1 MICILMTQILSFLL
15 LSILTSLYFFPFE
28 FVFFPGVNT
37 KMALAGFGVVLLLFQ
52 LARQQKSVINRDFFH
67 LSLIAGL
74 MSLIGFF
81 AVTWNDTYD
90 YTYATYIVSMW
101 VWLSGAY
108 VVTQAIKRIH
118 GHISVELLCNYLIV
132 VCVAQCLIAFAM
144 TQNPSLKN
152 FIDSFLGSTGFMGKM
167 ENRIYGI
174 GASLDVAGSRFS
186 VILVM
191 IISILMKISTT
202 EKKKYIGFYF
212 IAFFV
217 IAVIGNM
224 ISRTTTVG
232 IIFALVYLLYMSRI
246 YTFQLNVNT
255 LRILGWFL
263 GILLV
268 IVALMIYGYH
278 TNLAFHKNLR
288 FGFEGF
294 FSLVEKGRWEVH
306 SNEIL
311 KNMYVFPDNLKTW
324 IIGDGYFNGPDDV
337 DPYYIG
343 ERWKVGYYKGTDVG
357 YLRFIFYFG
366 LMGLMSFSFF
376 MCKVAKVCM
385 NRFASYRSLFL
396 VILLLNFAVWFKV
409 SSDIFLV
416 FALFLCI
423 NEEDNRMAEQKSL
436 PDKFTS

>member
-1 MICILMTQILSFLL
+1 MWIFRIVGMVLL
-15 LSILTSLYFFPFE
+15 TILTSFYFFPFE
-28 FVFFPGVNT
+28 FTFLPGINT
-37 KMALAGFGVVLLLFQ
+37 KMAMAGIGLVILIIQ
-52 LARQQKSVINRDFFH
+52 LARGRKSIIDRDFFQ

-74 MSLIGFF
+74 VSLIGFF

-108 VVTQAIKRIH
+108 VVTQTIIKLH
-118 GHISVELLCNYLIV
+118 GHISVELVCNYLIV

-144 TQNPSLKN
+144 TQYPPLKN
-152 FIDSFLGSTGFMGKM
+152 FVDSFLGSTGFMGKM
-167 ENRIYGI
+167 EDRMYGI

-191 IISILMKISTT
+191 IISILLKISVSD
-202 EKKKYIGFYF
+202 KKKYVGLYLV
-212 IAFFV
+212 AFFV
-217 IAVIGNM
+217 IVIIGNM
-224 ISRTTTVG
+224 MSRTTTVG
-232 IIFALVYLLYMSRI
+232 VVVALVYLFYVSRI
-246 YTFQLNVNT
+246 YTFQIDSGMRQV
-255 LRILGWFL
+255 LGWFVGIL
-263 GILLV
+263 CAVILLV
-268 IVALMIYGYH
+268 TYGYY
-278 TNLAFHKNLR
+278 TNLGFQANLR

-311 KNMYVFPDNLKTW
+311 QNMYVFPDNLKTW
-324 IIGDGYFNGPDDV
+324 FIGDGYFDNPNDS

-366 LMGLMSFSFF
+366 LMGLMAFCFF

-385 NRFASYRSLFL
+385 NRFTSYRSLFF

-416 FALFLCI
+416 FALFLCVT
-423 NEEDNRMAEQKSL
+423 EEQQSEENLLEL
-436 PDKFTS
+436 F